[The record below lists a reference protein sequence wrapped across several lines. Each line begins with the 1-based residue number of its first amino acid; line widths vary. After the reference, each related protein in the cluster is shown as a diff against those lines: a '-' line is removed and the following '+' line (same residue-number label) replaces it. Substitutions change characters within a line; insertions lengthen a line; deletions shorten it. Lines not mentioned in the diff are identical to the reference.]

1 MAAGGEIMSNHYYP
15 ALLDM
20 RKFPALVIG
29 GGSVAFRK
37 VEMLL
42 EFGTCVKVVSLE
54 AIPQIKALAEQE
66 LIALAIKP
74 YDEEDLEGFRLTVV
88 ATNDRNVNEKAYRDA
103 DARGML
109 VNVVDQPEL
118 CNFIVPAMV
127 IRDSLLIAIS
137 TGGKS
142 PAMAKWL
149 RQRLEREYGPEYG
162 PFLEFLGELR
172 EQYLERIPVEAVRS
186 RAFMDVIESEAF
198 HTLKSGQTD
207 EARATAIR
215 ILESHAKGDTE

>member
-1 MAAGGEIMSNHYYP
+1 MNSQYYP

-29 GGSVAFRK
+29 GGSIAFRK

-66 LIALAIKP
+66 LIALSIKP
-74 YDEEDLEGFRLTVV
+74 YDEKDLEGFRLAVV

-109 VNVVDQPEL
+109 VNVVDQPDL

-127 IRDSLLIAIS
+127 KRDSLLIAIS

-149 RQRLEREYGPEYG
+149 RQRLEREFGPEYG

-172 EQYLERIPVEAVRS
+172 EQYLERIPEEAVRS

-198 HTLKSGQTD
+198 QSLKSGQPD
-207 EARATAIR
+207 DAREIAVR
-215 ILESHAKGDTE
+215 ILESHAKGDSA